1 MTVKELKEKL
11 SLLNDDAEIIL
22 DCHDIHGA
30 RINSN
35 FGIQTNTID
44 FYFYDRTQIP
54 KGFLNA
60 GRVPITITVIE

>member
-30 RINSN
+30 RIKSN
-35 FGIQTNTID
+35 FGIQTND
-44 FYFYDRTQIP
+44 DDNSPVYFEFWLDREVCSC
-54 KGFLNA
+54 GY
-60 GRVPITITVIE
+60 

>member
-22 DCHDIHGA
+22 DCHNIHGA

-35 FGIQTNTID
+35 FGIQTND
-44 FYFYDRTQIP
+44 GDDNSPVYFQFGLDKEVCTCGY
-54 KGFLNA
+54 
-60 GRVPITITVIE
+60 

>member
-30 RINSN
+30 RIESN
-35 FGIQTNTID
+35 FSVQTND
-44 FYFYDRTQIP
+44 EDNNSPVYFEFWLDREVCSY
-54 KGFLNA
+54 GY
-60 GRVPITITVIE
+60 

>member
-30 RINSN
+30 RIKSN
-35 FGIQTNTID
+35 FGIQTND
-44 FYFYDRTQIP
+44 GDDNSPVYFEFWLDREVCSC
-54 KGFLNA
+54 GY
-60 GRVPITITVIE
+60 

>member
-1 MTVKELKEKL
+1 MTIKELKEKL

-35 FGIQTNTID
+35 FGIQTND
-44 FYFYDRTQIP
+44 RDDNSPVYFEFWLDREVCSC
-54 KGFLNA
+54 GY
-60 GRVPITITVIE
+60 

>member
-22 DCHDIHGA
+22 GCHNIHGA

-35 FGIQTNTID
+35 FGIQTND
-44 FYFYDRTQIP
+44 GDDNSPAYFEFWLDREVCSC
-54 KGFLNA
+54 GY
-60 GRVPITITVIE
+60 